1 MIFVDTGAWYA
12 AFVPEDPNHE
22 AADAWRKG
30 NREVLLTT
38 DYVLSELV
46 TLLRAKGER
55 TRSMRMGESLFSE
68 DLARLHWATRQD
80 VLRAWTVFRDFA
92 DKDWS
97 FADCVS
103 YAVIESLGIEK
114 AFAFDRHFRQFG
126 TVEVVP

>member
-1 MIFVDTGAWYA
+1 MIFVDTSAWYA
-12 AFVPEDPNHE
+12 AFVPGDPNHA

-30 NREVLLTT
+30 NREELVTT
-38 DYVLSELV
+38 DYVLSEVV
-46 TLLRAKGER
+46 TLLRAKGEK
-55 TRSMRMGESLFSE
+55 TRSVRIGESLFSE

-80 VLRAWTVFRDFA
+80 VLRAWSVFRDFA

-103 YAVIESLGIEK
+103 YAVIERLGVEK
-114 AFAFDRHFRQFG
+114 AFAFDQHFRQFG